1 MYQQESPRLALN
13 GINPRFNIGSYMDS
27 KVVRF
32 HGYREVRFLS
42 YHKLNK
48 LNNMSES
55 KELLEAT
62 VKGLQEKIQSL
73 QTDLNVK
80 TKELNDVNKPK
91 LNQSTM
97 DIIYDCVTEGIEE
110 FDFSDTENYD
120 FEPELDYDRRVS
132 IGSIDFNSA
141 DYIAEPIIKSIENKF
156 NIIND
161 TEDEDN
167 K

>member
-1 MYQQESPRLALN
+1 MN
-13 GINPRFNIGSYMDS
+13 
-27 KVVRF
+27 
-32 HGYREVRFLS
+32 
-42 YHKLNK
+42 
-48 LNNMSES
+48 ES

-120 FEPELDYDRRVS
+120 FEPTFDYDNRVV
-132 IGSIDFNSA
+132 IGNID
-141 DYIAEPIIKSIENKF
+141 
-156 NIIND
+156 IND
-161 TEDEDN
+161 THYLVEMIMDKIDARFKIIVKEKD
-167 K
+167 KE